1 MPQKRD
7 LRVQKTYT
15 ALFRAFETLLTKKR
29 FEDITVTELCDAA
42 VIRTAT
48 FYKHFPDKY
57 AFVAFMVQE
66 LRAQYYESAAKLQ
79 TDTREDFYLNLIRAG
94 FDFLAENESLV
105 KAADSDGMMNI
116 IASTT
121 GDSLRQALVANLNQD
136 RHPSDAVCRIITPRM
151 PVSAAPVQFG
161 PSPPASVG
169 RHPLPIAA
177 AYSTARRGRSGT
189 YSKFLW
195 AVLRSAG

>member
-1 MPQKRD
+1 MIPKRD

-15 ALFRAFETLLTKKR
+15 ALFRAFEELLKNKQ

-66 LRAQYYESAAKLQ
+66 LRTQYYESATKLQ
-79 TDTREDFYLNLIRAG
+79 AATREEYYLNLIRAG

-121 GDSLRQALVANLNQD
+121 GDSLRRALIANLNQD
-136 RHPSDAVCRIITPRM
+136 NANGYVLVSTPEMTAELMIGAINQTVRWWMRHQKEMS
-151 PVSAAPVQFG
+151 SAE
-161 PSPPASVG
+161 
-169 RHPLPIAA
+169 
-177 AYSTARRGRSGT
+177 Y
-189 YSKFLW
+189 
-195 AVLRSAG
+195 LRSLQPFIHRMLYA

>member
-136 RHPSDAVCRIITPRM
+136 RASGYALVSTPEMTAELMIGAINQTVRWWMRHQKEMTVAEYLNTLKPFIHRM
-151 PVSAAPVQFG
+151 LYAE
-161 PSPPASVG
+161 
-169 RHPLPIAA
+169 
-177 AYSTARRGRSGT
+177 
-189 YSKFLW
+189 
-195 AVLRSAG
+195 

>member
-7 LRVQKTYT
+7 LRVQKAYT

-79 TDTREDFYLNLIRAG
+79 TDTREGFYLNLIRAG

-116 IASTT
+116 IAATT

-136 RHPSDAVCRIITPRM
+136 RANGYALVSTPEMTAELMIGAINQTVRWWMRHQKEMTAEEYLNTLRPFIHRM
-151 PVSAAPVQFG
+151 LYIG
-161 PSPPASVG
+161 
-169 RHPLPIAA
+169 
-177 AYSTARRGRSGT
+177 
-189 YSKFLW
+189 
-195 AVLRSAG
+195 

>member
-1 MPQKRD
+1 MPRKRD

-66 LRAQYYESAAKLQ
+66 LRAQYYETAAKLQ

-116 IASTT
+116 IAATT
-121 GDSLRQALVANLNQD
+121 GDSLRQALVANLKQD
-136 RHPSDAVCRIITPRM
+136 RASGHALVSTPEMTAELMIGAINQTVRWWMRHQKEMTAAEYLNTLKPFIHRM
-151 PVSAAPVQFG
+151 LYA
-161 PSPPASVG
+161 
-169 RHPLPIAA
+169 
-177 AYSTARRGRSGT
+177 
-189 YSKFLW
+189 
-195 AVLRSAG
+195 

>member
-15 ALFRAFETLLTKKR
+15 ALFRAFEELLKTKQ
-29 FEDITVTELCDAA
+29 FEDITVTELCDTA

-79 TDTREDFYLNLIRAG
+79 AATREEYYLNLIRAG
-94 FDFLAENESLV
+94 FDFLSENESLV

-116 IASTT
+116 IAATT
-121 GDSLRQALVANLNQD
+121 GDVLRQQLIRNLKQDKEDGYAIVSTPEMTAELMIGAINQTVRWWM
-136 RHPSDAVCRIITPRM
+136 RHRKEMTAEEYLQGLAPFIHRM
-151 PVSAAPVQFG
+151 LYAQ
-161 PSPPASVG
+161 
-169 RHPLPIAA
+169 
-177 AYSTARRGRSGT
+177 
-189 YSKFLW
+189 
-195 AVLRSAG
+195 